1 MREPGQDPDASYRRL
16 LQGNENIIIRVHVK
30 SVWDEVTEVTIIA
43 GLVLYKAASLA
54 TSKVPVVLDPA
65 TKHSLQG

>member
-1 MREPGQDPDASYRRL
+1 MREPEQDPDVSYRRL

-43 GLVLYKAASLA
+43 GLVLYRAASLA
-54 TSKVPVVLDPA
+54 QVRYL
-65 TKHSLQG
+65 